1 MVIVITIIIIIIIY
15 VMVKIIMKMN
25 VKMTE
30 TIKIKQPNKHTSNP
44 TSDRMYSLDSGLFNR

>member
-1 MVIVITIIIIIIIY
+1 
-15 VMVKIIMKMN
+15 MVKIIMKMN

>member
-1 MVIVITIIIIIIIY
+1 
-15 VMVKIIMKMN
+15 MVKIIMKMN

-30 TIKIKQPNKHTSNP
+30 TIKNKTTKQTSNP